1 MTKTWQETDAR
12 TADDHGVIAGNIVS
26 RSKVANDVLGPVVLA
41 NLMSSASVCS
51 PSASSAQK
59 SRSTQDASAAQD
71 ASAESIAKLRE
82 TTVDDLLADPMMS
95 ALWQAYA
102 ITEADVRRL
111 VTDIADRLKSHGEL
125 HRRAEALVAR
135 CA

>member
-12 TADDHGVIAGNIVS
+12 TVDDHGVIAGQIVS

-41 NLMSSASVCS
+41 NLMSTAPVCS
-51 PSASSAQK
+51 PTVQK
-59 SRSTQDASAAQD
+59 SQQ

-82 TTVDDLLADPMMS
+82 TTVDDLLTDPMMS

-102 ITEADVRRL
+102 ITEADVRNL
-111 VTDIADRLKSHGEL
+111 VTDMADRLKSQGEL